1 MRCAYAN
8 IGTADRPRLIHY
20 RTAGEGPPLL
30 MLHASPL
37 SSKSLVPLAE
47 ALAPHA
53 TVLALD
59 TPGYGQS
66 DPLAE
71 DPRGQGLSAYV
82 EAIEGFR
89 RAMGYARVGVYGT
102 ATGAQI
108 AIEYARAYPERC
120 SFLIADNA
128 AHFSDDDREAITDG
142 YFPDLTVDDL
152 GGHLIRTWSLAR
164 DQLLFFPWQD
174 PAARLPNA
182 GLDPAFTDI
191 FARQILEAGPR
202 YAWAYREAFF
212 NEKAE
217 RLLAV
222 TVPTTLMR
230 WAGSIIKPYTD
241 RFDEYEIPA
250 HFRMQVCGPSMGD
263 RISGLIHAVTHHQN
277 QVANGLTGAAGAP
290 AEAPRTYIDRL
301 HLRVT
306 GSGRPLLLLHQPG
319 FVSRTA
325 QPLATV
331 LGTAFRCLAPDLPGH
346 GASGPSKDLA
356 ADVVELYERLAETE
370 GESLPVLALGE
381 SAALATLLHERFGCP
396 MTLLNPR
403 PVDNSPDALPA
414 LGPRSSGAHWLE
426 IWHWLR
432 MRQMFAPWYKT
443 QPDSAL
449 TGTPVLDGETL
460 TAQLKAVLACTDLP
474 ATLAQLAALPSPNL
488 DRGRWLTLAETPLG
502 DAARKAF
509 PDAPWQSPIQLHQL
523 AESLED

>member
-8 IGTADRPRLIHY
+8 IGTVDRPRLIHY
-20 RTAGEGPPLL
+20 RAAGDGPPLI

-66 DPLAE
+66 DPLPE
-71 DPRGQGLSAYV
+71 SPEGQGLGAYV
-82 EAIEGFR
+82 EAVEGFR

-108 AIEYARAYPERC
+108 AIEYARAYPDRC

-128 AHFSDDDREAITDG
+128 AHFSDADREAITEG
-142 YFPDLTVDDL
+142 YFPDLSVDDL
-152 GGHLIRTWSLAR
+152 GGHLTRTWALAR

-174 PAARLPNA
+174 PTARLPNA
-182 GLDPAFTDI
+182 GLDASFTDA
-191 FARQILEAGPR
+191 FARQILDAGPS
-202 YAWAYREAFF
+202 YALAYREAFF

-222 TVPTTLMR
+222 TVPTTVMR

-241 RFDEYEIPA
+241 KLDEYEIPA
-250 HFRMQVCGPSMGD
+250 HFRMQVCGPTMGD
-263 RISGLIHAVTHHQN
+263 RISGLIHAVTHHRN
-277 QVANGLTGAAGAP
+277 QAANGLTGTGGTP
-290 AEAPRTYIDRL
+290 AEAPRTYLDGF

-306 GSGRPLLLLHQPG
+306 GNGPPLLLLHQPG
-319 FVSRTA
+319 FDSQTA

-331 LGTAFRCLAPDLPGH
+331 LGTTARCFTPDLPGH
-346 GASGPSKDLA
+346 GASGPSDDLA
-356 ADVVELYERLAETE
+356 AEITTLYERLTE
-370 GESLPVLALGE
+370 VAGGPLPVLALGE
-381 SAALATLLHERFGCP
+381 SAVLAGLLRERFGCTI
-396 MTLLNPR
+396 TLLNPR
-403 PVDNSPDALPA
+403 PVDASDDALPD
-414 LGPRSSGAHWLE
+414 LEPRSSGAHWLE

-432 MRQMFAPWYKT
+432 MRQMFSPWYST
-443 QPDSAL
+443 QPEHAVK
-449 TGTPVLDGETL
+449 GTPVLDGETL
-460 TAQLKAVLACTDLP
+460 TTQLKAVLACADLKS
-474 ATLAQLAALPSPNL
+474 TLAQLASLSVPDPDDA
-488 DRGRWLTLAETPLG
+488 RWLTLAETPLG

-509 PDAPWQSPIQLHQL
+509 PDAPWESPIQLHQL
-523 AESLED
+523 PETLDN